1 MRKIYFYSILFF
13 LVFNNSF
20 ATDWRLKVG
29 DSISGRFEVYDNKF
43 INLPEG
49 EFVVVEKPAAGESI
63 NGIGVEGLSLVHLK
77 DNVPIKWFE
86 IARAYGLSKWTGH
99 LNPIIEAETF
109 KPKRNGCKKRQDYSF
124 LKFYKRGAAH
134 NCLIVKHFDVQRE
147 LYGSDYD
154 EDRVFSAGI
163 RYWVKKNNIK
173 LPDIYLWDEH
183 WFFSMPVREE
193 WILLLHAET
202 PESFADYKIKFTTR
216 DTSEFHPDIVIRYPK
231 AKKIMENFKKIA
243 AKRHKNFEEIVG
255 AKKQHLL
262 DLSQIISDN
271 AHQKNSKNKSGK
283 NIVAELEKLNELYKS
298 GALTKEEFEKAKK
311 KILSE

>member
-20 ATDWRLKVG
+20 ATDWRLKAG
-29 DSISGRFEVYDNKF
+29 DSISGRFEVHNNKF

-49 EFVVVEKPAAGESI
+49 EFVVIEKWAGESF
-63 NGIGVEGLSLVHLK
+63 NGIGTEGLSLVHLK
-77 DNVPIKWFE
+77 DNVPTKLFE
-86 IARAYGLSKWTGH
+86 IARAYGLAKWTGY
-99 LNPIIEAETF
+99 LSPIIEAETF
-109 KPKRNGCKKRQDYSF
+109 KPKKNGCKKRQDYSF

-147 LYGSDYD
+147 LYGTDYD

-163 RYWVKKNNIK
+163 RHWVKKNNIK
-173 LPDIYLWDEH
+173 LPDIYLTSEH
-183 WFFSMPVREE
+183 WFFSMPVRDE
-193 WILLLHAET
+193 WILAQHGET

-216 DTSEFHPDIVIRYPK
+216 DTSEFHPDIVTRYPK

-243 AKRHKNFEEIVG
+243 AKRHKNFEEVVG
-255 AKKQHLL
+255 AKKRHLL
-262 DLSQIISDN
+262 DLSQFIFDN
-271 AHQKNSKNKSGK
+271 THQKKSKNKSGK

-311 KILSE
+311 TILSE